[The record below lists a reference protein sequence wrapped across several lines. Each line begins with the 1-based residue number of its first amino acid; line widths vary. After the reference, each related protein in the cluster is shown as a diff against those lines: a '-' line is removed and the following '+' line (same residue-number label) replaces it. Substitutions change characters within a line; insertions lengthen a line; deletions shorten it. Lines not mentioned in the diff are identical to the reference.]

1 MSEGFAYLDI
11 IFVAMIAAF
20 IAFRL
25 RSVLGRRTGHE
36 RRRPT
41 SIGPAP
47 VQRTSEPAVGVPERS
62 ATTAPTV
69 EGPIADVRDP
79 ALKTG
84 LTQIR
89 LADPRFDLDV
99 FLQGAR
105 AAFAMIVEAF
115 AKGDK
120 AALRPLLSDE
130 VFRSFAGAIDQ
141 RAAAGHTLTTE
152 LVALENAEVSA
163 AAVTGTRARIG
174 VRFTSQQINAT
185 RDAAGNVV
193 EGDPSRIDTVVD
205 LWTFERDTRS
215 RDPNWQL
222 VETRTPE

>member
-1 MSEGFAYLDI
+1 M
-11 IFVAMIAAF
+11 
-20 IAFRL
+20 
-25 RSVLGRRTGHE
+25 
-36 RRRPT
+36 
-41 SIGPAP
+41 
-47 VQRTSEPAVGVPERS
+47 
-62 ATTAPTV
+62 
-69 EGPIADVRDP
+69 RDP

-130 VFRSFAGAIDQ
+130 VFGSFAGAIDQ

-152 LVALENAEVSA
+152 LVALENAEVTA
-163 AAVTGTRARIG
+163 AAMTATRARIG

-205 LWTFERDTRS
+205 LWAFERDTRS